1 MKRQKKSKS
10 ECLVTKGKIDL
21 TRYEE
26 LDQAWRQLGLAA
38 PARRGLVDANLF
50 RLTDLSKITKA
61 QFLAIHGIGPN
72 AAQKIIT
79 AMKGQK
85 IDFKD

>member
-10 ECLVTKGKIDL
+10 ECLVTQGKIEL

-79 AMKGQK
+79 AMKG
-85 IDFKD
+85 